1 MIYFFRLRII
11 RNALS
16 CAILLALLYCFT
28 EWSERKRNDL
38 TTTNP
43 IYRCEELEHRVSIYD
58 TIMEKNVSTAD
69 KQEKFHSYLE
79 ILSDE
84 TDECCRDTK
93 PQLPKP
99 RPGTQSGD
107 PDHDYERLKDKK
119 PENVYLHLLND
130 ESRRCDQLTKP
141 EDQVQDHKAQDQD
154 TKLRDQG
161 QITRDRDPNT
171 KMPDQDRDQ
180 PAQMYPQKHISDQEQ
195 NSEEFRSQ
203 C

>member
-1 MIYFFRLRII
+1 M
-11 RNALS
+11 
-16 CAILLALLYCFT
+16 
-28 EWSERKRNDL
+28 
-38 TTTNP
+38 TTNP
-43 IYRCEELEHRVSIYD
+43 VYHCEELEDRVSIYD
-58 TIMEKNVSTAD
+58 TIVEENVSTAD
-69 KQEKFHSYLE
+69 KQEKPHNVYLE

-99 RPGTQSGD
+99 RPGTQSED
-107 PDHDYERLKDKK
+107 PDHDYEGLKDKK

-130 ESRRCDQLTKP
+130 ESHGCDQLTKP
-141 EDQVQDHKAQDQD
+141 EDQVQDAKAQDQD

-171 KMPDQDRDQ
+171 KMPDQDQ
-180 PAQMYPQKHISDQEQ
+180 HAQMYPQKHIRDQEQ
-195 NSEEFRSQ
+195 HSKELRSQ